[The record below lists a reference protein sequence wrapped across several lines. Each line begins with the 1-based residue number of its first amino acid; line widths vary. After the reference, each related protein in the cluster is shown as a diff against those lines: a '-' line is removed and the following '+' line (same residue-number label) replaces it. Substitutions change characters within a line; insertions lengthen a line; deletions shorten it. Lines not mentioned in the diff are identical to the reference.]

1 MAIII
6 WIIIGLLAGWV
17 ATQLLDRGGDLLPH
31 NLTFGLAGAVV
42 GGFLFT
48 HLSTALRPSFFGSLL
63 TAIVG
68 AVVVLV
74 IWRTVR
80 RA

>member
-6 WIIIGLLAGWV
+6 WIVIGLIAGWF
-17 ATQLLDRGGDLLPH
+17 ATKLFGERGGGTPH
-31 NLTFGLAGAVV
+31 NFSLGLVGAVG

-48 HLSTALRPSFFGSLL
+48 HLSPAQQPNFFGSLL

-68 AVVVLV
+68 AAV
-74 IWRTVR
+74 ILFVWRVIR